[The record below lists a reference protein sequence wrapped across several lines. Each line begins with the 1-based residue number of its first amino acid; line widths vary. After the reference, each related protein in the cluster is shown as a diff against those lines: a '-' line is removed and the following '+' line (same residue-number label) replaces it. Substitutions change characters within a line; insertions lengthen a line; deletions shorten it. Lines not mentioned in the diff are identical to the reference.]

1 MLVESLASAEAGEM
15 GRYLIRRG
23 LSAIPTLFVISLI
36 IFSILALAPGDPLS
50 DLALNPS
57 VPPEV
62 QQKIREDLGL
72 EDPIPVRYGKWLTSS
87 TLGQFGLFGY
97 EPLTSF
103 RTRAPV
109 MDQVKERLPRTLWIS
124 GSAVILGILV
134 AIPVGVLSAVK
145 QYSIFD
151 QVATTLTFF
160 GFSIPTFFTGLLL
173 ILLFS
178 IKLGWLP
185 FIYRSTLEQDK
196 WSIDWMWAMFKQS
209 IMPIAVLGLFQGATL
224 TRYVRASMLE
234 NLHLDYVRTARAKGL
249 RESNV
254 IRLHVLRNA
263 LIPVVTI
270 IALQLPGVITGAVI
284 TEQIFRVPGLG
295 RLLIDSIINNDTPVV
310 MTLAFLFSILVVI
323 FNLIADLIYGFLDP
337 RIKYS

>member
-1 MLVESLASAEAGEM
+1 M
-15 GRYLIRRG
+15 GRYVVRR
-23 LSAIPTLFVISLI
+23 LLTAIPTLFAISII

-50 DLALNPS
+50 DLALNPQ

-72 EDPIPVRYGKWLTSS
+72 EDPIPVRYVKWLTSA

-103 RTRAPV
+103 RSRSPV
-109 MDQVKERLPRTLWIS
+109 MDQVIERFPRTLWIS
-124 GSAVILGILV
+124 GTAVLLGICV

-178 IKLGWLP
+178 IQLGWLP
-185 FIYRSTLEQDK
+185 FIYRSTLEQTP
-196 WSIDWMWAMFKQS
+196 WTFAWITAMLKQS
-209 IMPIAVLGLFQGATL
+209 IMPIFVLGLFQGAML

-234 NLHLDYVRTARAKGL
+234 NIHLDYVRTARAKGL
-249 RESNV
+249 AENTV
-254 IRLHVLRNA
+254 IYRHVLRNA

-270 IALQLPGVITGAVI
+270 VALQVPGVITGAVI

-310 MTLAFLFSILVVI
+310 MTLAFAFSILVVI
-323 FNLIADLIYGFLDP
+323 FNLIADVLYGILDP

>member
-1 MLVESLASAEAGEM
+1 M
-15 GRYLIRRG
+15 GRYLIRRV
-23 LSAIPTLFVISLI
+23 LAAIPTLFVISLI

-50 DLALNPS
+50 DLALNPQ

-109 MDQVKERLPRTLWIS
+109 MDQVKERFPRTLWIS
-124 GSAVILGILV
+124 GTAVLLGVLV

-160 GFSIPTFFTGLLL
+160 GFSIPTFFTGLLF

-178 IKLGWLP
+178 IQLGWLP
-185 FIYRSTLEQDK
+185 FIYRSTLEQTA
-196 WSIDWMWAMFKQS
+196 WTPEWLWAMFKQS
-209 IMPIAVLGLFQGATL
+209 VMPIAVLGLFQGAVL
-224 TRYVRASMLE
+224 TRFVRASMLE

-249 RESNV
+249 RESSV
-254 IRLHVLRNA
+254 VRLHVLRNA

-270 IALQLPGVITGAVI
+270 VALQLPGVITGAVI

-323 FNLIADLIYGFLDP
+323 FNLFADIVYGWLDP